1 MNVAPSRK
9 AKVFVVSENSEILDT
24 FRAGKLFFESLA
36 YASESVCQSDK
47 SGIADDAVSVAIA
60 NATIYIP
67 FSDLVDIQAEI
78 QRLTK
83 EKEKLEGE
91 LARSRNMLSNE
102 KFLSKAPESKIAE
115 EKAKQEK
122 YQKTYDQITE
132 RLSQLKG

>member
-1 MNVAPSRK
+1 M
-9 AKVFVVSENSEILDT
+9 FVHYLYKNNSIH
-24 FRAGKLFFESLA
+24 
-36 YASESVCQSDK
+36 Y
-47 SGIADDAVSVAIA
+47 
-60 NATIYIP
+60 
-67 FSDLVDIQAEI
+67 LVDIQAEI

-91 LARSRNMLSNE
+91 LARSQNMLSNE

>member
-47 SGIADDAVSVAIA
+47 SGIADDAVSVALA

-91 LARSRNMLSNE
+91 LARSKNMLSNE

-122 YQKTYDQITE
+122 YQQTYDQITE

>member
-1 MNVAPSRK
+1 MD
-9 AKVFVVSENSEILDT
+9 F
-24 FRAGKLFFESLA
+24 
-36 YASESVCQSDK
+36 
-47 SGIADDAVSVAIA
+47 
-60 NATIYIP
+60 
-67 FSDLVDIQAEI
+67 QAEI

-91 LARSRNMLSNE
+91 LARSKNMLSNE

-122 YQKTYDQITE
+122 YQQTYDQITE